1 MPTMLKFTATFLVA
15 LLALSGCVS
24 TNSDGLSGVSI
35 SSSAI
40 RQPYSMTISSE
51 QARVGDTSQRFEVRH
66 GDCYDYDCDND
77 RRRVEYQQSNEATSN
92 LIGKVVWY
100 GWSIYLPSDFPDL
113 APTNTTLGQV
123 QMHEWRSPMW
133 ALNARGGALLLNAVN
148 TPQWMDD
155 CRAASL
161 SSMRGRWTDIMVRA
175 DYSLEY
181 SGSNI
186 LEVWINGRR
195 TCTWQRPVITQEML
209 NTSRTDALRFKY
221 GIYNS
226 YISRWFQRNATRR
239 VDAEAFVDVH
249 NDSGLVI
256 QSATSRPYD
265 YDWGVELPTQVVYYD
280 EMRVGPTREDV
291 DIRLIHAE

>member
-1 MPTMLKFTATFLVA
+1 MIRSAKLLFGA
-15 LLALSGCVS
+15 LLLSGVSACVS
-24 TNSDGLSGVSI
+24 SSSDGLSGVSI
-35 SSSAI
+35 SPSAT

-51 QARVGDTSQRFEVRH
+51 QARIGDTSQRFEVRH
-66 GDCYDYDCDND
+66 GDCYGNDCDND
-77 RRRVEYQQSNEATSN
+77 RRRVEYQQSNEATDN

-100 GWSIYLPSDFPDL
+100 GWSIYLPQDFPDL

-123 QMHEWRSPMW
+123 QMHGWRSPMW
-133 ALNARGGALLLNAVN
+133 ALNARGGALQLNAVD
-148 TPQWMDD
+148 TPQWIDD

-181 SGSNI
+181 TGSNI
-186 LEVWINGRR
+186 LEVWVNGRR

-209 NTSRTDALRFKY
+209 NASRTDALRFKY

-249 NDSGLVI
+249 DDSGLVI

-265 YDWGVELPTQVVYYD
+265 YDWGVELPTQIVYYD
-280 EMRVGPTREDV
+280 AMNEGFKREDV
-291 DIRLIHAE
+291 DIRMQAAN